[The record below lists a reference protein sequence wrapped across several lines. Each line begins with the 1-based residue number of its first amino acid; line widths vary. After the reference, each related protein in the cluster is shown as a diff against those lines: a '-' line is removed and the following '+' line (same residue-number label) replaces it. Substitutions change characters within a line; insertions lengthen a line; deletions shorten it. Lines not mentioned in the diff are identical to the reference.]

1 TIKVRR
7 FRENPEA
14 DEVIEL
20 SVEQA

>member
-1 TIKVRR
+1 KVRR